1 MGTKGTNGRAKSVL
15 CFGMVLMGLSHAFEF
30 VHHDQNQL
38 EAVLEDAHQRCPDIT
53 KLFTLDPKSVKG
65 VPLTGII
72 FGKHPGK
79 HVPGIPEFK
88 YVGNMHGNEVVGREI
103 LLKLIDDMCEKFL
116 AKDPE
121 VTKLISL
128 TRIHILPTMNPDGW
142 ALANASG
149 GSRGWTTGRANA
161 NHQDLNRNFPNLEE
175 KFWKDEELTYSLN
188 GLEPET
194 KAIIK
199 WIEKIPFVLSSNLH
213 GGDLVANYPWDESKS
228 GKSADYSA
236 SPDDATFRV
245 LAAAYSEAHR
255 VMADPNRKPCDMSG
269 DNFGKQD
276 GITNGGAWYSLKGG
290 MQDFNYLASNCFEIT
305 LELGCDKF
313 PPASDLEQ
321 YWIDNKAALYNYMW
335 QTHMGVKGLVTDSET
350 GKPIA
355 DASISVR
362 NVTDGADQVI
372 RYDVV
377 SNKGGDYYRLLIP
390 GTYEITASADGY
402 KSATVKVVVLANSRH
417 TPATKVNFELNPA
430 SARQVEGERGFS
442 LNELRAIERAI
453 DREFQLV

>member
-1 MGTKGTNGRAKSVL
+1 
-15 CFGMVLMGLSHAFEF
+15 
-30 VHHDQNQL
+30 
-38 EAVLEDAHQRCPDIT
+38 
-53 KLFTLDPKSVKG
+53 
-65 VPLTGII
+65 
-72 FGKHPGK
+72 
-79 HVPGIPEFK
+79 
-88 YVGNMHGNEVVGREI
+88 
-103 LLKLIDDMCEKFL
+103 
-116 AKDPE
+116 
-121 VTKLISL
+121 
-128 TRIHILPTMNPDGW
+128 
-142 ALANASG
+142 
-149 GSRGWTTGRANA
+149 
-161 NHQDLNRNFPNLEE
+161 
-175 KFWKDEELTYSLN
+175 
-188 GLEPET
+188 
-194 KAIIK
+194 
-199 WIEKIPFVLSSNLH
+199 
-213 GGDLVANYPWDESKS
+213 
-228 GKSADYSA
+228 
-236 SPDDATFRV
+236 
-245 LAAAYSEAHR
+245 
-255 VMADPNRKPCDMSG
+255 
-269 DNFGKQD
+269 
-276 GITNGGAWYSLKGG
+276 

-335 QTHMGVKGLVTDSET
+335 QTHMGVKGLVSDSET

-417 TPATKVNFELNPA
+417 TPATKVNFELKPA